1 MRNLNRMRYFLWI
14 FILCTS
20 SVPAQV
26 KEADTSQVI
35 YYLIEKDTVL
45 RRSLDLDSVV
55 VSTKYVDR
63 KEENRQKFLLLQ
75 RRVLKVYPYARES
88 AIRLTEL
95 NNNMA
100 KFKTRRDKKR
110 YFNIVENYLEKE
122 FKGQLKNLTRKEG
135 QILVKLIHR
144 QTGQTTHV
152 LIKDLKGSWS
162 AFWAQNTAKLF
173 DLNLKVEYNPR
184 EVTED
189 YLIEGILLKA
199 FREGRLIRQNPANP
213 IDYNE
218 LFELYQKKLDKN
230 SEN

>member
-1 MRNLNRMRYFLWI
+1 MRSI
-14 FILCTS
+14 FFVLMLF
-20 SVPAQV
+20 VGQLHAQV
-26 KEADTSQVI
+26 QETDTAKVV

-45 RRSLDLDSVV
+45 RRSLELDSVV

-88 AIRLTEL
+88 AMRLQEL
-95 NNNMA
+95 NTNMA
-100 KFKTRRDKKR
+100 KFKSKRDKNR
-110 YFNIVENYLEKE
+110 YFNIVEHYLEKE

-144 QTGQTTHV
+144 QTGQTTHE
-152 LIKDLKGSWS
+152 LIKDLKSGWS

-173 DLNLKVEYNPR
+173 DLNLKAEYNPK

-213 IDYNE
+213 INYKE
-218 LFELYQKKLDKN
+218 LFDLYQEKMDKN
-230 SEN
+230 KFN